1 MFTFEGVVARLERG
15 VVVVVLTGRPVLLL
29 AVEDDIPDDV
39 PFVRTAPGAARV
51 GLGGDKRR
59 RHSGVN
65 RDKRRR
71 HSRVNMSGGVRC
83 RCQMSRVSV
92 SESGVRSQRARC
104 RMLNVKEDDDFHI
117 FAFAL
122 SIYSLTLD
130 MMDPGRRV
138 EGFT

>member
-65 RDKRRR
+65 
-71 HSRVNMSGGVRC
+71 MSGGVRC

-104 RMLNVKEDDDFHI
+104 RMLNVKEDDDFHM